1 MQLSSL
7 VFLKLDVVDMKDFR
21 PVKSSGWGSQI
32 ISKVLTN
39 RLQVVLHEIILVLK
53 CFCKVNIDF
62 RLCPHC

>member
-7 VFLKLDVVDMKDFR
+7 VFLKLDVDVKDFR
-21 PVKSSGWGSQI
+21 PIKSSGWGSQI

-39 RLQVVLHEIILVLK
+39 RLQVVLHEIIQVLK